1 MLTGGVSMH
10 IHFLLEQLT
19 IQTDVTT
26 LQNLCI
32 YIAVNKTTMFIRCN
46 NLTKSMHIHSRRHL
60 LNRQSGCNNLTKSM
74 HIH

>member
-46 NLTKSMHIHSRRHL
+46 NLTKSMHIHF
-60 LNRQSGCNNLTKSM
+60 
-74 HIH
+74 